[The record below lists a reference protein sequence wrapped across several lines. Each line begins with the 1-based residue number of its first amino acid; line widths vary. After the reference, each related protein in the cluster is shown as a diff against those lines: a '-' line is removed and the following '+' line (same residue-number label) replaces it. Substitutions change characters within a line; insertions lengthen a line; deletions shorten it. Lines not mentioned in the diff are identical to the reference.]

1 MAGFGI
7 REGKR
12 QAKENLEVH
21 EEGDCPRCGGEAQPS
36 SMDSYLSCSR
46 CHYEW
51 KDPSAGSKR
60 KINRPTHRQDQE
72 YIQQFNEEIETRQRE
87 LKNLENKTSKN
98 NPLVGK

>member
-7 REGKR
+7 REGRR
-12 QAKENLEVH
+12 QARENLEVH

-51 KDPSAGSKR
+51 KDPNASSMK
-60 KINRPTHRQDQE
+60 KVNRPTYRQDQE
-72 YIQQFNEEIETRQRE
+72 YIQQFNE
-87 LKNLENKTSKN
+87 
-98 NPLVGK
+98 